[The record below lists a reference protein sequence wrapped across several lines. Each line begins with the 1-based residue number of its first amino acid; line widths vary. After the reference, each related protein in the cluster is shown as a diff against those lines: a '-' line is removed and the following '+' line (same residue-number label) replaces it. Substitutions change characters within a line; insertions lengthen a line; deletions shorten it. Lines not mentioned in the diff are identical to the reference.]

1 MSAHR
6 SKLSSQDIP
15 SYLQSTALPQNPHQ
29 AQTHRPKMIGISIQI
44 VQSTLLRKMT
54 AEFKMHVKL
63 RWNGKKKN
71 SYFFGSEDY
80 SEFN

>member
-1 MSAHR
+1 
-6 SKLSSQDIP
+6 
-15 SYLQSTALPQNPHQ
+15 
-29 AQTHRPKMIGISIQI
+29 MIGISIQI